1 MRALVSHY
9 LSRAIS
15 ALADN
20 LHGLLF
26 LVGAIWLYLGL
37 HAVSPAA
44 SNILAG
50 VILLAIGAGP
60 YLRRTYLER
69 GRRR

>member
-1 MRALVSHY
+1 LGSNA

-20 LHGLLF
+20 VHGLLF
-26 LVGAIWLYLGL
+26 LVGAIWLYVGL
-37 HAVSPAA
+37 HALSPAA
-44 SNILAG
+44 ANIVAG
-50 VILLAIGAGP
+50 AILLAIGAWP

-69 GRRR
+69 GRPR